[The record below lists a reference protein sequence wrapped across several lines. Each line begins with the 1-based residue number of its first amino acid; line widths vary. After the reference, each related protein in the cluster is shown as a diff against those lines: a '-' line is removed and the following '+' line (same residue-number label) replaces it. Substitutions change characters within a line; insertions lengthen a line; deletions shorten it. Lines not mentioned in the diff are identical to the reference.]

1 MSAPVHACA
10 ELRTTRPSA
19 EGDPRPP
26 AELAGMPLEMLER
39 EITELAAHIHA
50 ATCRFLLLVRE
61 LDRREGWAEWGCKSC
76 AHWLSSQ
83 CAIGLGAAREHVRV
97 ARCLDELPG
106 IRAAFALGALSF
118 SQVRA
123 MTRVATPHSEEEL
136 LEIAEHATAA
146 QLEALIR
153 RYRGVL
159 EVELGDTDAAFRR
172 RYVECRHDDDGS
184 LLIEARLPA
193 EEGAVVLAALDAAR
207 DALRGRKDVS
217 AETPCADVEAAVEAP
232 PAAEDVSAETPA
244 ESRAVSN
251 ADALVLMA
259 DTLLAAGPAGRRGG
273 DRYQVVVHVEAG
285 TLAGKSEDGVC
296 ELDRSS
302 GLHPETARR
311 LACDASVVRILERD
325 GRPLSVGR
333 KSRSVPPALM
343 RALRS
348 RDGGCRFPGCSERR
362 FVDAHHIEH
371 WACGGRTNLSNLV
384 QLCRH
389 HHRLLHEGGYR
400 VERTSRGGL
409 AFHRPDGRRVRGGP
423 ALTHSGPGEA
433 ARGNARRGLRITPE
447 TCVPNWDGSRVNH
460 GWEVERLSR
469 VDPRFPPD

>member
-1 MSAPVHACA
+1 MNSPVQAPAHPPA
-10 ELRTTRPSA
+10 TRPP
-19 EGDPRPP
+19 D
-26 AELAGMPLEMLER
+26 ELDQMPLELLER

-76 AHWLSSQ
+76 AHWLSWQ
-83 CAIGLGAAREHVRV
+83 CAIGLGAAREQVRV
-97 ARCLDELPG
+97 ARCLDELPA
-106 IRAAFALGALSF
+106 IRAAFGRGQLSF

-123 MTRVATPHSEEEL
+123 MTRVATPETEEEM

-146 QLEALIR
+146 QLEALLR

-159 EVELGDTDAAFRR
+159 EVELGDSDASFRR
-172 RYVECRHDDDGS
+172 RYVRCSHDEDGA
-184 LLIEARLPA
+184 LLIDARLPA

-207 DALRGRKDVS
+207 DAVRTQQDVS
-217 AETPCADVEAAVEAP
+217 AETSCADEDASEP
-232 PAAEDVSAETPA
+232 PSAAEDVSAETSADPC
-244 ESRAVSN
+244 AVSK

-259 DTLLAAGPAGRRGG
+259 DTLLASGPAARRGG

-285 TLAGKSEDGVC
+285 TLSSESEQGVC
-296 ELDRSS
+296 ELDRGP

-343 RALRS
+343 RALQS
-348 RDGGCRFPGCSERR
+348 RDGGCRFPGCCERR

-371 WACGGRTNLSNLV
+371 WARGGATNISNLV

-400 VERTSRGGL
+400 IHRTSRGGL
-409 AFHRPDGRRVRGGP
+409 VFHAPDGRRVRDRPVLGHGDPCEP
-423 ALTHSGPGEA
+423 AC
-433 ARGNARRGLRITPE
+433 RNARRGLRITPE
-447 TCVPNWDGSRVNH
+447 TCVPKWDGSRVNH

-469 VDPRFPPD
+469 KDSRFPPD